1 MIRVFIADDHA
12 LIREGLKRLLQSEPD
27 LELAGESVTA
37 DDLMGLVPTMNA
49 DVLLLDLSMPGRPVL
64 EVIQDIRALRPLLRI
79 LILTAHPEDFV
90 AIRMLRAGASGYV
103 TKETASEELLKAIR
117 KAAAG
122 GRYVSSHL
130 ADRLAEA
137 LDETTDKLPHEMLSD
152 REYQVLLLIAQGKT
166 GPEIAGV
173 LGISPATVN
182 TYRAR
187 LMEKMG
193 VSSTSELMS
202 YAIGHGLTGSAP
214 SS

>member
-1 MIRVFIADDHA
+1 VIRVFIADDHA

-64 EVIQDIRALRPLLRI
+64 EVIQDIRALRPSLRI

-117 KAAAG
+117 KATAG

-137 LDETTDKLPHEMLSD
+137 LDETTDKLPHEVLSD

>member
-27 LELAGESVTA
+27 LEIVGESVSS
-37 DDLMGLVPTMNA
+37 DDLMGLIPTMEA
-49 DVLLLDLSMPGRPVL
+49 DVILLDISMPGRPVL
-64 EVIQDIRALRPLLRI
+64 EVIQDIRTLRPTLRI

-90 AIRMLRAGASGYV
+90 AIRLLRAGVSGYV

-122 GRYVSSHL
+122 GKYVSSQL

-137 LDETTDKLPHEMLSD
+137 LDETTDKLPHETLSD
-152 REYQVLLLIAQGKT
+152 REYQVLLMIAQGKT

-193 VSSTSELMS
+193 LSSTSELMS
-202 YAIGHGLTGSAP
+202 YAISHGLTGSAP